1 MFRRTLFDLYVCL
14 AFTCQRLNSHL
25 KHALVRG
32 AKMRRRK
39 EKKTGVGME
48 YEIWEM
54 KVLST
59 NTKCRF
65 EQTRGNVSP
74 KSGEEQ
80 NRTDKF

>member
-1 MFRRTLFDLYVCL
+1 
-14 AFTCQRLNSHL
+14 
-25 KHALVRG
+25 
-32 AKMRRRK
+32 
-39 EKKTGVGME
+39 ME

-54 KVLST
+54 KVPST